1 MVLLVLQGILNFF
14 IEVLH
19 QQAFDWVTHS
29 LLVERE
35 TERLLSSALDEQTT
49 IRGYLING
57 DNEFLEPYGR
67 AQIAF
72 KSSLNRLE
80 ELLQGNSSQL
90 GRLNQLEAIHNRW
103 RREFIQRVLAG
114 NASKTQLPGKSLFDP
129 MREIV
134 NILLEEEDRVLSDR
148 KQQLQRIN
156 QIKGAMEIFNIV
168 AILAGVSWNLWL
180 LRRRVEIPLRQ
191 LTAVGQAWRA
201 GKMDVRLEYST
212 ADELGRLAVVL
223 DAMAAEIRQR
233 QEHTLTRNQQLED
246 LISALSHDLRTPLLA
261 TRNTLRPML
270 NGAFGSVSDTW
281 KEVLE
286 EYRRYTFPSEL
297 LSPTCG

>member
-1 MVLLVLQGILNFF
+1 MVLLVLQGILNLL

-57 DNEFLEPYGR
+57 DNEFLEPYGK

-90 GRLNQLEAIHNRW
+90 GRLNQLEAIHRW
-103 RREFIQRVLAG
+103 RRESIQRVLAG

-134 NILLEEEDRVLSDR
+134 KIILREEDRVLSDR

-201 GKMDVRLEYST
+201 GKMDVRLDYST
-212 ADELGRLAVVL
+212 AD
-223 DAMAAEIRQR
+223 
-233 QEHTLTRNQQLED
+233 
-246 LISALSHDLRTPLLA
+246 
-261 TRNTLRPML
+261 
-270 NGAFGSVSDTW
+270 
-281 KEVLE
+281 
-286 EYRRYTFPSEL
+286 
-297 LSPTCG
+297 